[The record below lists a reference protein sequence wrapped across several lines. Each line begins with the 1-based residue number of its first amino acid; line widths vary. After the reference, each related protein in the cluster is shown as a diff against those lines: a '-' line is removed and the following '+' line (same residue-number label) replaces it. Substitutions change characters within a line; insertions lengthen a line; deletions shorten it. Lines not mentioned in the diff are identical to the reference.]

1 MPIAWTTILW
11 LILLGATAGFAG
23 IGLYHFFNIGQTF
36 VKGLEQI
43 APALGAMIGSIG
55 MLITIM
61 PIMFMMMMFMNMLST
76 LMNVFGE

>member
-1 MPIAWTTILW
+1 MT
-11 LILLGATAGFAG
+11 GFVG
-23 IGLYHFFNIGQTF
+23 IGLYHFFNVGQAF

-43 APALGAMIGSIG
+43 APALGAMIGSVG

-61 PIMFMMMMFMNMLST
+61 PIMFMMMMFMNMFST

>member
-1 MPIAWTTILW
+1 MPVPWTTILW
-11 LILLGATAGFAG
+11 LILLGGTAGFFG
-23 IGLYHFFNIGQTF
+23 ISLYHFFNIGQTF

-55 MLITIM
+55 MLITLM
-61 PIMFMMMMFMNMLST
+61 PVMFILMMFMNMFST